1 MLYEDPVTGA
11 LHEIPD
17 SQVSGWGFAED
28 PYGMGEVVYDGLG
41 NPLGFSFRRAFGR
54 LVKRAM
60 PFATSMLGPYGQIIN
75 RALPIAQRALRP
87 IMRSTAQALRQ
98 QALQQLSGFGEEAA
112 PAPGPMPPAPGIP
125 PGAPGIPAVA
135 PPAAGHIPAGWMRA
149 PIPYTGRRGRRVYLR
164 CSAWPGPRGLVPSV
178 AAQAQAQ
185 APAPVLPGPGVP
197 TVIARRPMYAPRRRW
212 VQTRGR
218 WR

>member
-41 NPLGFSFRRAFGR
+41 NPLGFSFRRAFRR

-60 PFATSMLGPYGQIIN
+60 PLATSMLGPYGQLIN
-75 RALPIAQRALRP
+75 RALPIASRALRP
-87 IMRSTAQALRQ
+87 VIRSTAQQFRQ

-112 PAPGPMPPAPGIP
+112 AAAAPVPGPMPPGAGIP
-125 PGAPGIPAVA
+125 PGIPAAA
-135 PPAAGHIPAGWMRA
+135 PPGAGPVPAGWMQ
-149 PIPYTGRRGRRVYLR
+149 PTIPYTGRRGRRVYLR

-178 AAQAQAQ
+178 AAQA
-185 APAPVLPGPGVP
+185 PALPGQPVQ
-197 TVIARRPMYAPRRRW
+197 TVIARPALIGPRRRW
-212 VQTRGR
+212 IQTRGR
-218 WR
+218 RR